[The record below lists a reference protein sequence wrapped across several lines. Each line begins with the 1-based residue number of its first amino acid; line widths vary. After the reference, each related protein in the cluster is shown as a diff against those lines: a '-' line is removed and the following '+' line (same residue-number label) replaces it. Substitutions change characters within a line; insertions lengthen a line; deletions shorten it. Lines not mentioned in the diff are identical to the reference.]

1 MDELRRQVDDLFE
14 EVALLRRQLDER
26 DARIAEL
33 EAELKRRGKKYTPK
47 ANAPKSSRKKNRPP
61 QETAPPAS
69 RRVSHTAGA
78 RREHD
83 PSRRAARVL
92 SALRVR

>member
-26 DARIAEL
+26 DTRIAER
-33 EAELKRRGKKYTPK
+33 EAELKRRGKKYTPN
-47 ANAPKSSRKKNRPP
+47 ANAPKSPRKKNRPS
-61 QETAPPAS
+61 QTTAPQAS

-78 RREHD
+78 RLPADQHASGGRGA
-83 PSRRAARVL
+83 SL
-92 SALRVR
+92 MNN